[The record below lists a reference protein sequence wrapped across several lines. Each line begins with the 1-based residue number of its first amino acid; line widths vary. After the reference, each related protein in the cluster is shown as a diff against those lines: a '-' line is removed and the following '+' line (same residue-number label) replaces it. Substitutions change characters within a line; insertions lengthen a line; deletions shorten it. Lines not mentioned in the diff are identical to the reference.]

1 VSRVERDSIVLRMRW
16 RSKRVICALLALCLS
31 APPIAQAQE
40 KPLPGVVELT
50 RALEMSRVGD
60 YEGTVRILEPLA
72 PRLAADPATRRFAV
86 QAYVTLATSQ
96 VALGLSDAARASFVA
111 ALRIDGNI
119 RLDEREHSPKVLLAF
134 NDALKEYRSTR
145 KGSKAGLVVAGV
157 GAAAIGVGLAA
168 KGGGGSGSTD
178 VLAVRNLRFTTP
190 VQTCPDG
197 MDNFPLIIGL
207 AADLNV
213 PGALPLSIDSAQ
225 VTLVI
230 TASPGLPSEVGFSSS
245 LPASVVPLSAN
256 MKLTTLTIET
266 RLICGNGAGDAPR
279 TNEFLARLVLTTP
292 QGVVTAE
299 TPDRMRVNI
308 P

>member
-1 VSRVERDSIVLRMRW
+1 MRGRSRSATCVV
-16 RSKRVICALLALCLS
+16 LALSLFL
-31 APPIAQAQE
+31 PPETSAQE

-50 RALEMSRVGD
+50 RAVEMSRVGD
-60 YEGTVRILEPLA
+60 YEGTVRVLEPLA

-86 QAYVTLATSQ
+86 QAYVTLAISQ
-96 VALGLSDAARASFVA
+96 VALGASDAARASFVA
-111 ALRIDGNI
+111 ALRIDPNI
-119 RLDEREHSPKVLLAF
+119 RLDPREHSPKVLLAF
-134 NDALKEYRSTR
+134 NDAAREYRSTR
-145 KGSKAGLVVAGV
+145 KSSKTGLVVAGV
-157 GAAAIGVGLAA
+157 GAAAVGVGLAA
-168 KGGGGSGSTD
+168 KGGGGSGATD
-178 VLAVRNLRFTTP
+178 TLAVRNLRFTTP

-197 MDNFPLIIGL
+197 VDNFPLIVGL
-207 AADLNV
+207 AADLNA
-213 PGALPLSIDSAQ
+213 PGALPLSIDSTQ

-230 TASPGLPSEVGFSSS
+230 TSSPGLPSEVGFASS
-245 LPASVVPLSAN
+245 LPSTVVPPSAT

-292 QGVVTAE
+292 QGVLTAE